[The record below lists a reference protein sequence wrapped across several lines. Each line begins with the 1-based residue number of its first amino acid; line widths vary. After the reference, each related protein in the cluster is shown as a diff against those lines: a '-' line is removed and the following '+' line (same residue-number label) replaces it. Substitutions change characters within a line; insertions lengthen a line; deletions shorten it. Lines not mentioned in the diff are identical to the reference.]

1 MDIDDRVRELGQ
13 VNVSDLVD
21 AILRQDRAAWLE
33 QELRQKSY
41 EVHSDTESM
50 VLVFTDAAAWPELVV
65 QKMPAW
71 DDLVDIAGPL
81 MHQIIEQNYPLG
93 GTIIRAMA
101 AKLKAG
107 GKIKPHVDSHPTFHI
122 GHRIHIPIT
131 TNPRVR
137 FTIEGRPFHLQVGQ
151 AYEVNNQKTH
161 SVANKGDEER
171 ITFIFDY
178 VPPAELGRAQAN

>member
-1 MDIDDRVRELGQ
+1 MDIEDRVRELGELD
-13 VNVSDLVD
+13 VSVLAD
-21 AILRQDRAAWLE
+21 AIINQDREAWLE
-33 QELRQKSY
+33 EELRQKSY
-41 EVHSDTESM
+41 EVHRDTESM
-50 VLVFTDAAAWPELVV
+50 VLVFTDATAWPELVV

-71 DDLVDIAGPL
+71 DNLVDIAGPL
-81 MHQIIEQNYPLG
+81 MHQIIKQSYPPG

-122 GHRIHIPIT
+122 GHRIHVPIT

-161 SVANKGDEER
+161 SVANKGDEDR

-178 VPPAELGRAQAN
+178 VPPSELGRQQQH